1 MYREYL
7 LCKVHHCMCVL
18 LVERLPPIETL
29 KLTIVFLT
37 DVGGF
42 PSVNDV
48 IANQSHICRDDHYR
62 VLIATGC
69 VVRSLKGVT
78 TRGCTVIC
86 CKCFAVM
93 YYSCVIPSCCSNSCH
108 CCVQVLSVGTHPSS
122 NSVSSKLTSC
132 TSWVA
137 IFISRRMKWSALGTA
152 DIHPQKCF

>member
-1 MYREYL
+1 
-7 LCKVHHCMCVL
+7 MCVL

-29 KLTIVFLT
+29 KLAIVFLT

-86 CKCFAVM
+86 C
-93 YYSCVIPSCCSNSCH
+93 N
-108 CCVQVLSVGTHPSS
+108 VL
-122 NSVSSKLTSC
+122 
-132 TSWVA
+132 
-137 IFISRRMKWSALGTA
+137 
-152 DIHPQKCF
+152 